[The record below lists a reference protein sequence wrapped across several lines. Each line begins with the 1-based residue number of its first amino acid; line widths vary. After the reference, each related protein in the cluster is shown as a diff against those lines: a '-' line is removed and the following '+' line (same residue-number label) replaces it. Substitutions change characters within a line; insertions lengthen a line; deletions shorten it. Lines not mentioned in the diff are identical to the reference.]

1 MNTFRIDVAFF
12 LLLSE
17 LAVPHLSF
25 FFASRLIISDV
36 VLSCCNSWSSW
47 PIIQLPFS
55 LKEKAIYNVL
65 LIIPARV
72 KGLLNGK
79 TNPALASFY
88 LFYFTFI
95 CILFFFLPCHL
106 IHLSLP
112 FVSHVQWGEISIWE
126 FIFYLIYLCIT
137 GCVFSKD
144 ITHIISWGGGRVCIC
159 RHYQRSALTKKTLK

>member
-1 MNTFRIDVAFF
+1 MLLFF
-12 LLLSE
+12 SCCQSLLCLICFC
-17 LAVPHLSF
+17 F

-95 CILFFFLPCHL
+95 CILFFP
-106 IHLSLP
+106 SLP
-112 FVSHVQWGEISIWE
+112 FDPLKPTIGQLCAVRRNK
-126 FIFYLIYLCIT
+126 YLGIYFLFNILMCIT

-144 ITHIISWGGGRVCIC
+144 ITHIISRGGEYAFVGIIKDL
-159 RHYQRSALTKKTLK
+159 HSQKNH